1 MTDEGVGPP
10 FVTHLPACVQQVSI
24 RRALGRAP
32 VSKPTPLGF
41 SGAAFRA
48 AERSFRCRCYS
59 RVTFC
64 SHRAAVARRARPP
77 GVASSSCPA
86 TCRRGCRM
94 PSSPSCAAANTT
106 ALIVL
111 PTRPPP
117 ASLIGF
123 QPGERVRIRTGVFRG
138 CFGLCE
144 NQPARPDPHSDDAVR
159 RPTASRV
166 RGWRHRQSLREEQRC
181 CSN

>member
-1 MTDEGVGPP
+1 MPLLFPGYVFALIVLQCTPRA
-10 FVTHLPACVQQVSI
+10 TRLALPA
-24 RRALGRAP
+24 
-32 VSKPTPLGF
+32 
-41 SGAAFRA
+41 
-48 AERSFRCRCYS
+48 
-59 RVTFC
+59 
-64 SHRAAVARRARPP
+64 
-77 GVASSSCPA
+77 SSCPA

-111 PTRPPP
+111 PTKPPP

-144 NQPARPDPHSDDAVR
+144 NQPAHDRIRILMTLFGGPRPVEFAAGDIVK
-159 RPTASRV
+159 V
-166 RGWRHRQSLREEQRC
+166 
-181 CSN
+181 

>member
-1 MTDEGVGPP
+1 MPLLFAGYV
-10 FVTHLPACVQQVSI
+10 FALIVLQWHAARYAPA
-24 RRALGRAP
+24 
-32 VSKPTPLGF
+32 
-41 SGAAFRA
+41 
-48 AERSFRCRCYS
+48 
-59 RVTFC
+59 
-64 SHRAAVARRARPP
+64 
-77 GVASSSCPA
+77 SSCPA

-111 PTRPPP
+111 PTKPPP

-144 NQPARPDPHSDDAVR
+144 NQPAHDRIRILMTLFGGPRPVEFAAGDIVK
-159 RPTASRV
+159 V
-166 RGWRHRQSLREEQRC
+166 
-181 CSN
+181 